1 MFLQINGFKQKQ
13 PFPGVTQKY
22 FSEKFRKTHK
32 KAPVPE
38 LFPLR
43 NLFKITI
50 FYLVSN
56 TGKDGFAKI
65 VNGFQPLIIFAKRS
79 ILDV

>member
-13 PFPGVTQKY
+13 PFPGVMQKY

-32 KAPVPE
+32 KAHVPE

-43 NLFKITI
+43 NLLKITI
-50 FYLVSN
+50 FYLVS
-56 TGKDGFAKI
+56 
-65 VNGFQPLIIFAKRS
+65 IFRIWTKYRKRWCF
-79 ILDV
+79 LRK